1 MKFVLASNNI
11 KKISEMRRIL
21 EKIVPGVEL
30 LSLADVGYIYDIEEN
45 GKTFTENALIK
56 ARIPASLGYIGIADD
71 SGLVVDA
78 LGGAPG
84 VYSARYA
91 GDGHDDKANKAKL
104 LRELDGVADENRTA
118 HFICAIACVFP
129 ESYGI
134 SPIICEG
141 RCDGIITREEHGEG
155 GFGYDPLFYV
165 PSGGATFAEIP
176 PERKN
181 EISHRGRALRAFAE
195 AIASL
200 LGDLE
205 EIKSI

>member
-71 SGLVVDA
+71 SGHVVDA

-118 HFICAIACVFP
+118 HFICVIACVFP

-141 RCDGIITREEHGEG
+141 RCDGIIAREEHGKG

-176 PERKN
+176 PVRKKV
-181 EISHRGRALRAFAE
+181 ISHRGRALRAFAE

-200 LGDLE
+200 LGDL
-205 EIKSI
+205 

>member
-56 ARIPASLGYIGIADD
+56 ARIPVSLGYIGIADD

-118 HFICAIACVFP
+118 HFICVIACVFP

>member
-104 LRELDGVADENRTA
+104 LRELDGVVDENRTA
-118 HFICAIACVFP
+118 HFICVIACVFP

>member
-118 HFICAIACVFP
+118 HFICVIACVFP

-141 RCDGIITREEHGEG
+141 RCDGIIMREEHGEG

>member
-1 MKFVLASNNI
+1 MKFVLASNNA

-21 EKIVPGVEL
+21 EKIAPDVEL
-30 LSLADVGYIYDIEEN
+30 LSLADVGYISDIEEN
-45 GKTFTENALIK
+45 GKTFVENALIK
-56 ARIPASLGYIGIADD
+56 ARVPASLGYIGIADD
-71 SGLVVDA
+71 SGLAVDA

-91 GDGHDDKANKAKL
+91 GEGHDDKANKAKL
-104 LRELDGVADENRTA
+104 LRELEGVADEDRMA
-118 HFICAIACVFP
+118 HFVCVIACVFP

-134 SPIICEG
+134 SPIVCEG
-141 RCDGIITREEHGEG
+141 RCDGIITREERGDG

-165 PSGGATFAEIP
+165 PSEGATFAEIP

-195 AIASL
+195 AIAPL
-200 LGDLE
+200 FNDLE
-205 EIKSI
+205 EKKST

>member
-118 HFICAIACVFP
+118 HFICVIAWFSRVLW
-129 ESYGI
+129 Y
-134 SPIICEG
+134 
-141 RCDGIITREEHGEG
+141 
-155 GFGYDPLFYV
+155 
-165 PSGGATFAEIP
+165 IP
-176 PERKN
+176 DYMRGPVRRN
-181 EISHRGRALRAFAE
+181 NHARRAWRGRFWLRS
-195 AIASL
+195 AILCSVRGSNICRNTARA
-200 LGDLE
+200 
-205 EIKSI
+205 

>member
-30 LSLADVGYIYDIEEN
+30 LSLADVGDIYDIEEN

-118 HFICAIACVFP
+118 HFICVIACVFP

-141 RCDGIITREEHGEG
+141 RCDGIIMREEHGEG

>member
-21 EKIVPGVEL
+21 EKIAPKVDL
-30 LSLADVGYIYDIEEN
+30 LSLANVGYISDIEEN

-71 SGLVVDA
+71 SGLAVDA

-91 GDGHDDKANKAKL
+91 GEGHDDSANKAKL
-104 LRELDGVADENRTA
+104 LRELEGVADEDRTA
-118 HFICAIACVFP
+118 HFVCAIACVFP
-129 ESYGI
+129 EPYGI
-134 SPIICEG
+134 SPIVCEG
-141 RCDGIITREEHGEG
+141 RCDGIITREERGEG

-165 PSGGATFAEIP
+165 PSEGKTFAEIP

-181 EISHRGRALRAFAE
+181 EISHRGRALRSFAE
-195 AIASL
+195 AIAPL
-200 LGDLE
+200 LSDLE
-205 EIKSI
+205 EIKST

>member
-118 HFICAIACVFP
+118 HFICVIACVFP

-181 EISHRGRALRAFAE
+181 EIGHRGRALRAFAE